1 MKSFFKSVLT
11 TTIGT
16 LLAFACAAFIIVV
29 IVVGAAE
36 GFRHG
41 AGDAVEDKSIL
52 HLRMHGQLV
61 EKHRPL
67 EFDFSSASQF
77 FQPEHTLGLFEANH
91 AIDLAKTDKRIKG
104 IYIQIQDMQ
113 AGWAA
118 LTALRHHVADFAKS
132 GKFVYAYGE
141 RLDEKGLYLAS
152 AATKYFVEPS
162 GEVEFNGLATNEA
175 FLKGLFTKAEVEPR
189 IFRVGRFKAAI
200 EPLIRDKMSDENREQ
215 NQVLMNDIWQV
226 ARTEIAAST
235 KLSPAKLDEIANKLE
250 VTNSASAKAQGL
262 FPNLAFEDEVEESM
276 RSLTVGKAEELK
288 LVSPGRFLKDVGAAS
303 SKSATKKSGSSHAKG
318 KKIAL
323 IFADGEI
330 ASGESGR
337 DSIGSSTFRQDLE
350 DAKNDE
356 DVAAVVVR
364 INSPGGDALASDVIW
379 REMKIVDDEMPVVVS
394 MGDVAASGGYYMAAG
409 ARYIFA
415 EPTTITG
422 SIGVFGVMF
431 NTQKLFNDKLGVTFD
446 RVVTHEYADIG
457 NGNRPMRKEEA
468 DSIQNDVNHTYAR
481 FLDVVEEGRGFEK
494 RAELESIAEGR
505 VWSGTRALEIG
516 LVDELGGLNSALSKS
531 AELAGIGKDFEVA
544 VFPTEQDTI
553 GRVLEQLT
561 GETMMRVMNTKMMA
575 PLRSLLATS
584 AQINEKVQLPKSGVM
599 ARMPFDLDI
608 H

>member
-1 MKSFFKSVLT
+1 MKSFFKGIVVT
-11 TTIGT
+11 AIGT
-16 LLAFACAAFIIVV
+16 LLALAFAGFIIVL
-29 IVVGAAE
+29 ICVGVAA

-41 AGDAVEDKSIL
+41 NSDTVEDKSIL

-77 FQPEHTLGLFEANH
+77 FQPEHTLGLYEANR
-91 AIDLAKTDKRIKG
+91 AIDIAKTDKRIKG
-104 IYIQIQDMQ
+104 IYIEIQDMQ

-118 LTALRHHVADFAKS
+118 LTALRRHVVDFAMS

-215 NQVLMNDIWQV
+215 NQVLMGDIWQV
-226 ARTEIAAST
+226 ARADIAAST
-235 KLSPAKLDEIANKLE
+235 KIAPAKLDEIANKLE
-250 VTNSASAKAQGL
+250 VTNSAAAKAQGL
-262 FPNLAFEDEVEESM
+262 FPNLAFEDEVEEAM
-276 RSLTVGKAEELK
+276 RTLTVGKDEELQF
-288 LVSPGRFLKDVGAAS
+288 VTPGRLLKDVGAVGV
-303 SKSATKKSGSSHAKG
+303 KSAGKKGSGNHAKG

-330 ASGESGR
+330 SSGISGR
-337 DSIGSSTFRQDLE
+337 DSIGSESIRQDLE

-364 INSPGGDALASDVIW
+364 VNSPGGDALASDVIW

-394 MGDVAASGGYYMAAG
+394 MGDVAASGGYYMSAG

-481 FLDVVEEGRGFEK
+481 FLDVVEEGRGYEK

-505 VWSGTRALEIG
+505 VWSGTRAKEIG
-516 LVDELGGLNSALSKS
+516 LVDELGGLNQALAKS
-531 AELAGIGKDFEVA
+531 AELAGIGKDFDVA
-544 VFPTEQDTI
+544 IFPSEQDTI

-561 GETMMRVMNTKMMA
+561 GETMMRVMGAKAMA
-575 PLRSLLATS
+575 PVRSLLQAAT
-584 AQINEKVQLPKSGVM
+584 QLDEKIRLPKAGVM
-599 ARMPFDLDI
+599 ARMPYDLDI